1 MPRELYDWI
10 IISKEYIQGIEIKD
24 AITGQK
30 SLRFPTHEQLCEKYG
45 CALLT
50 IRQRAQKDK
59 WYIQRA
65 QFKRKLKIKT
75 SEVNLDDLIGEGT
88 KFDSFHLVALE
99 KIQKLVDSY
108 LEPYILSLDGAPID
122 VEDLKP
128 LSIRDL
134 KDITCII
141 KDSHTIVHSILGDSN
156 TASLLDDIQNE
167 VLGQRKN
174 KEISKTRL
182 KELAKQLN
190 DADKLREELEL
201 RKKEL
206 QKQLEAQKSEQQ
218 LSHPS

>member
-1 MPRELYDWI
+1 MPRELYDWL

-24 AITGQK
+24 AVTGQK
-30 SLRFPTHEQLCEKYG
+30 TLRFPTHEEICQKYG
-45 CALLT
+45 CALMTVRLKS
-50 IRQRAQKDK
+50 QSDK

-88 KFDSFHLVALE
+88 KFDSFHLSALE

-108 LEPYILSLDGAPID
+108 LEPYMLSLDGAPI
-122 VEDLKP
+122 EDIKP

-134 KDITCII
+134 KDITSII

-156 TASLLDDIQNE
+156 PASLLDEIQNE
-167 VLGQRKN
+167 VAQGRKN

-190 DADKLREELEL
+190 DAEKLREELEL

-206 QKQLEAQKSEQQ
+206 QKQLEENKE
-218 LSHPS
+218 